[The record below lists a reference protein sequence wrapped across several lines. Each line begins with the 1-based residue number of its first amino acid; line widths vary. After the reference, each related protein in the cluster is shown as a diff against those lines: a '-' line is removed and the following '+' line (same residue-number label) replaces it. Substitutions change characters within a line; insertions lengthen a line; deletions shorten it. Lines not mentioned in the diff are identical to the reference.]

1 MVVVYDRDACVQMYY
16 LLKEKLGKDSIEVIM
31 NVDRAPIE
39 VTDGNKNGKLN
50 KDWRRWKEELKL
62 PIEKDDFER
71 WQKIDADSQT
81 QKDILE
87 GYKDSEN
94 PLQIIIVTAKLLTGF
109 DAPICYCM
117 YLDKPLRD
125 HTLLQAMCRTNR
137 LYEKDGVKKKWA

>member
-71 WQKIDADSQT
+71 WQK
-81 QKDILE
+81 LM
-87 GYKDSEN
+87 
-94 PLQIIIVTAKLLTGF
+94 LIVK
-109 DAPICYCM
+109 
-117 YLDKPLRD
+117 R
-125 HTLLQAMCRTNR
+125 
-137 LYEKDGVKKKWA
+137 KKIF